1 MSNSKSEYVLENKDI
16 KKIYTRGS
24 GPGGQHRNKVETC
37 VMLTHIP
44 TNISAR
50 IDGRRRSQNEKEALK
65 ILQQR
70 VCEYYNSISDSN
82 VVETRRNQIGT
93 GSRGDKTRTY
103 NTKNNKVVDHNTG
116 KKCSLKKFMKG
127 KIELLH

>member
-1 MSNSKSEYVLENKDI
+1 MSNSKSEYVIDEQDV

-37 VMLTHIP
+37 VVLTHIP

-50 IDGRRRSQNEKEALK
+50 IDGRKRSHNEKEAWK
-65 ILQQR
+65 ILDQR
-70 VCEYYNSISDSN
+70 VSEYYNGILDNN
-82 VVETRRNQIGT
+82 VVENRRSQIGT

-103 NTKNNKVVDHNTG
+103 NTKNDKVVDHITG
-116 KKCSLKKFMKG
+116 KKCSFKKFMKG